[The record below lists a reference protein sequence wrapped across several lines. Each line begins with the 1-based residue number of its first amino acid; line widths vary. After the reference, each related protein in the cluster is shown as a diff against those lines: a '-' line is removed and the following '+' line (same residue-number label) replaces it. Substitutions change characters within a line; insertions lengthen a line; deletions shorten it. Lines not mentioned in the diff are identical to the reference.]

1 MQDFT
6 FKPLKIRA
14 HLQTPVISD
23 KFLPLDGIIFNHFIR
38 DIFGAKDITKARESA
53 VAEYSGKN
61 LPIQKRNMNEEEWY
75 YACSFAVWSP
85 DATRDTIEYAKR
97 FDTDLAVDYVDFG
110 KKRAKVDT
118 SRGENK
124 NYFIKEYT
132 FNAPFIDW
140 YCRGDKRQ
148 IETLLAFCTH
158 IGKKS
163 SQGFGSVLS
172 WEVEETE
179 RDWYKIDN
187 AGNTMRAI
195 PSQKGTHIYGI
206 RPSYW
211 HPRHQTKVLLP
222 N

>member
-1 MQDFT
+1 MSNFQ
-6 FKPLKIRA
+6 PLKIRA
-14 HLQTPVISD
+14 YLQTPIISD
-23 KFLPLDGIIFNHFIR
+23 KFLPLDGILFNHFIR
-38 DIFGAKDITKARESA
+38 DIFGAKDITKAREST
-53 VAEYSGKN
+53 VSEYSGKN
-61 LPIQKRNMNEEEWY
+61 LPIQKRNTNDEDWY

-85 DATRDTIEYAKR
+85 DTTRDTIEYAKR

-132 FNAPFIDW
+132 FNAPFVDW
-140 YCRGDKRQ
+140 YCRGDKQ
-148 IETLLAFCTH
+148 KIKTLLAFCTH

-179 RDWYKIDN
+179 RDWYKMDN

>member
-6 FKPLKIRA
+6 FSPLKIRA
-14 HLQTPVISD
+14 YLQTPVISD
-23 KFLPLDGIIFNHFIR
+23 KYLPLDSIIFNHFIR
-38 DIFGAKDITKARESA
+38 DIFGAKDITKPRQSI

-61 LPIQKRNMNEEEWY
+61 LPIQKRNMNEDEWY

-85 DATRDTIEYAKR
+85 DTTRDTIEYAKR
-97 FDTDLAVDYVDFG
+97 FDTDFAVDYVDFG

-118 SRGENK
+118 ARGENK

-132 FNAPFIDW
+132 FNAPYVEW
-140 YCRGDKRQ
+140 YCRGNKQQ

-163 SQGFGSVLS
+163 SQGFGAVLS

-179 RDWYKIDN
+179 RDWYKNDN
-187 AGNTMRAI
+187 AGNLMRAV
-195 PSQKGTHIYGI
+195 PSHKGTAVYGI

-222 N
+222 S